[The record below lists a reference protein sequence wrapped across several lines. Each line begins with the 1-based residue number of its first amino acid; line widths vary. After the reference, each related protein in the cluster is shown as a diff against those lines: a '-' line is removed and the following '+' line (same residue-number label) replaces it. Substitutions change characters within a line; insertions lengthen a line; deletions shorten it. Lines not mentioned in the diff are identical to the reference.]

1 MKASNA
7 TRLIQRD
14 DASIVPCKLLEA
26 LQKFRAILHNS
37 KCRYGERGA
46 AAAKPKAQIILD
58 AAKVSAASGGNSE
71 PKQGQRSQSARGFC
85 PRSTMRVPQPDI
97 IEHFGN
103 ADAVPQLPQRCLS
116 RKAGIVRCC
125 PSKIRKDVEA
135 MKRFRV
141 FYGGLAGLAAACAL
155 GAWFAPV
162 EAGWLAFPWGSIG
175 AGLRVLS
182 LSGSVGNVAA
192 CGLYALL
199 CLLPA
204 GIALRD
210 IRHHWPL
217 VGFSAVLG
225 PALYFLINPGLL
237 AQRMGGL
244 PQEVVVAMLGQLIWA
259 VALACAVWLLLG
271 ALHRRSLNTSSLLHG
286 MQIGLCLLDGAF
298 VVSVFGVGVLDLRGQ
313 IAAVRQANTM
323 LDNTAFGTL
332 NPTALFLV
340 CGWLVQSLPAL
351 LNLGIVHGL
360 LQLVKLAKADRFAP
374 GMAQAAAH
382 CGTLAGG
389 AAAVDVTVQAMFLA
403 VQLCAAGQLHQMN
416 SGLHIALLPVLFAVA
431 ALLFSRW
438 LAEGCALREEN
449 EGFI

>member
-1 MKASNA
+1 
-7 TRLIQRD
+7 
-14 DASIVPCKLLEA
+14 
-26 LQKFRAILHNS
+26 
-37 KCRYGERGA
+37 
-46 AAAKPKAQIILD
+46 
-58 AAKVSAASGGNSE
+58 
-71 PKQGQRSQSARGFC
+71 
-85 PRSTMRVPQPDI
+85 
-97 IEHFGN
+97 
-103 ADAVPQLPQRCLS
+103 
-116 RKAGIVRCC
+116 
-125 PSKIRKDVEA
+125 

-175 AGLRVLS
+175 AGLRALS
-182 LSGSVGNVAA
+182 LSGSMGNAAA

-210 IRHHWPL
+210 IRHRWPL

-389 AAAVDVTVQAMFLA
+389 AAAVDVTSTSSVFGSTALRCRAAAPDEQRAAHCPAAHSICGSSAA
-403 VQLCAAGQLHQMN
+403 VQPLAGRRLRPAGRKRGVHLMAIKVYLDEQLRARGITAKELCARVGITEANLSILR
-416 SGLHIALLPVLFAVA
+416 SGKAKGVRFHTINRICYYLQCDVGDILKFDGELD
-431 ALLFSRW
+431 
-438 LAEGCALREEN
+438 EGDCDET
-449 EGFI
+449 

>member
-1 MKASNA
+1 
-7 TRLIQRD
+7 
-14 DASIVPCKLLEA
+14 
-26 LQKFRAILHNS
+26 
-37 KCRYGERGA
+37 
-46 AAAKPKAQIILD
+46 
-58 AAKVSAASGGNSE
+58 
-71 PKQGQRSQSARGFC
+71 
-85 PRSTMRVPQPDI
+85 
-97 IEHFGN
+97 
-103 ADAVPQLPQRCLS
+103 
-116 RKAGIVRCC
+116 
-125 PSKIRKDVEA
+125 

-162 EAGWLAFPWGSIG
+162 EAGWLAFPWVSIG

-389 AAAVDVTVQAMFLA
+389 AAAVDVTVQAVLFGSTALRRRAAAPAEQRAAHCPAARSVCGSGAA
-403 VQLCAAGQLHQMN
+403 VQPLAGRRLRPAGRKRGVHLMAIKVYLDEQLRARGITAKELCARVGITEANLSILR
-416 SGLHIALLPVLFAVA
+416 SGKAKGVRFHTINRICYYLQCDVGDILKFDGELD
-431 ALLFSRW
+431 
-438 LAEGCALREEN
+438 EGDCDET
-449 EGFI
+449 

>member
-1 MKASNA
+1 MRPDLKLISIGEIKAEEVKWLWYPYLPRGKL
-7 TRLIQRD
+7 T
-14 DASIVPCKLLEA
+14 IVLGNP
-26 LQKFRAILHNS
+26 
-37 KCRYGERGA
+37 GEGKTTFVLAVIAAVVVTGREETAVLRGA
-46 AAAKPKAQIILD
+46 AKFRDSLVACLRQEAYR
-58 AAKVSAASGGNSE
+58 E
-71 PKQGQRSQSARGFC
+71 
-85 PRSTMRVPQPDI
+85 
-97 IEHFGN
+97 E
-103 ADAVPQLPQRCLS
+103 RC
-116 RKAGIVRCC
+116 
-125 PSKIRKDVEA
+125 
-135 MKRFRV
+135 
-141 FYGGLAGLAAACAL
+141 
-155 GAWFAPV
+155 
-162 EAGWLAFPWGSIG
+162 
-175 AGLRVLS
+175 
-182 LSGSVGNVAA
+182 
-192 CGLYALL
+192 
-199 CLLPA
+199 
-204 GIALRD
+204 
-210 IRHHWPL
+210 
-217 VGFSAVLG
+217 AVLG

-298 VVSVFGVGVLDLRGQ
+298 VVSVFGVGLLDLRGQ

-332 NPTALFLV
+332 NSTALFLV

-389 AAAVDVTVQAMFLA
+389 AAAVDVTVQAVFLA
-403 VQLCAAGQLHQMN
+403 VQLCAAGQLHQLN

>member
-1 MKASNA
+1 
-7 TRLIQRD
+7 
-14 DASIVPCKLLEA
+14 
-26 LQKFRAILHNS
+26 
-37 KCRYGERGA
+37 
-46 AAAKPKAQIILD
+46 
-58 AAKVSAASGGNSE
+58 
-71 PKQGQRSQSARGFC
+71 
-85 PRSTMRVPQPDI
+85 
-97 IEHFGN
+97 
-103 ADAVPQLPQRCLS
+103 
-116 RKAGIVRCC
+116 
-125 PSKIRKDVEA
+125 

-162 EAGWLAFPWGSIG
+162 EAGWLAFPWVSIG

-182 LSGSVGNVAA
+182 LSGSMGNAAA

-210 IRHHWPL
+210 IRHRWPL

-332 NPTALFLV
+332 NSTALFLV

-389 AAAVDVTVQAMFLA
+389 AAAVDVTVQAVFLA
-403 VQLCAAGQLHQMN
+403 VQLCAAGQLHQLN

-438 LAEGCALREEN
+438 LAEGCAAGRKREVHLMAIKVYLDEQLRARGITAKELCARVGITEAN
-449 EGFI
+449 LSILRSGKAKGVRFHTINRICYYLQCDVGDILKFDGELDEGDCDET

>member
-1 MKASNA
+1 M
-7 TRLIQRD
+7 
-14 DASIVPCKLLEA
+14 
-26 LQKFRAILHNS
+26 
-37 KCRYGERGA
+37 
-46 AAAKPKAQIILD
+46 
-58 AAKVSAASGGNSE
+58 SAASGGNSE

-85 PRSTMRVPQPDI
+85 PRSTMQVPQPDI

-103 ADAVPQLPQRCLS
+103 ADAVPQLPERCLS
-116 RKAGIVRCC
+116 RKAGIVRCF

-210 IRHHWPL
+210 IRHRWPL

-360 LQLVKLAKADRFAP
+360 LRLVKLAKADRFAP

-389 AAAVDVTVQAMFLA
+389 AAAVDVTVQAVFLA
-403 VQLCAAGQLHQMN
+403 VQLCAAGQLHQLN

>member
-1 MKASNA
+1 
-7 TRLIQRD
+7 
-14 DASIVPCKLLEA
+14 
-26 LQKFRAILHNS
+26 
-37 KCRYGERGA
+37 
-46 AAAKPKAQIILD
+46 
-58 AAKVSAASGGNSE
+58 
-71 PKQGQRSQSARGFC
+71 
-85 PRSTMRVPQPDI
+85 
-97 IEHFGN
+97 
-103 ADAVPQLPQRCLS
+103 
-116 RKAGIVRCC
+116 
-125 PSKIRKDVEA
+125 
-135 MKRFRV
+135 MKRFRI
-141 FYGGLAGLAAACAL
+141 FYGGLAGLAASCAL

-162 EAGWLAFPWGSIG
+162 EAGWLAFPWVSIG

-237 AQRMGGL
+237 
-244 PQEVVVAMLGQLIWA
+244 GQLIWA

-286 MQIGLCLLDGAF
+286 IQIGLCLLDGAF

-382 CGTLAGG
+382 CSTLAGG
-389 AAAVDVTVQAMFLA
+389 AAAVDVTVQAVFLA
-403 VQLCAAGQLHQMN
+403 VQLCAAGQLHQLN

-438 LAEGCALREEN
+438 LAEGRALREEN

>member
-1 MKASNA
+1 
-7 TRLIQRD
+7 
-14 DASIVPCKLLEA
+14 
-26 LQKFRAILHNS
+26 
-37 KCRYGERGA
+37 
-46 AAAKPKAQIILD
+46 
-58 AAKVSAASGGNSE
+58 
-71 PKQGQRSQSARGFC
+71 
-85 PRSTMRVPQPDI
+85 
-97 IEHFGN
+97 
-103 ADAVPQLPQRCLS
+103 
-116 RKAGIVRCC
+116 
-125 PSKIRKDVEA
+125 

-162 EAGWLAFPWGSIG
+162 GAGWLAFPWGSIG

-286 MQIGLCLLDGAF
+286 MQIGFACW
-298 VVSVFGVGVLDLRGQ
+298 
-313 IAAVRQANTM
+313 
-323 LDNTAFGTL
+323 TA
-332 NPTALFLV
+332 
-340 CGWLVQSLPAL
+340 
-351 LNLGIVHGL
+351 
-360 LQLVKLAKADRFAP
+360 R
-374 GMAQAAAH
+374 
-382 CGTLAGG
+382 
-389 AAAVDVTVQAMFLA
+389 
-403 VQLCAAGQLHQMN
+403 
-416 SGLHIALLPVLFAVA
+416 
-431 ALLFSRW
+431 LLFPC
-438 LAEGCALREEN
+438 LAWGCWICAGRLPPCGRQTPCWT
-449 EGFI
+449 IQLSAR

>member
-1 MKASNA
+1 
-7 TRLIQRD
+7 
-14 DASIVPCKLLEA
+14 
-26 LQKFRAILHNS
+26 
-37 KCRYGERGA
+37 
-46 AAAKPKAQIILD
+46 
-58 AAKVSAASGGNSE
+58 
-71 PKQGQRSQSARGFC
+71 
-85 PRSTMRVPQPDI
+85 
-97 IEHFGN
+97 
-103 ADAVPQLPQRCLS
+103 
-116 RKAGIVRCC
+116 
-125 PSKIRKDVEA
+125 

-162 EAGWLAFPWGSIG
+162 EAGWLAFPWVSIG
-175 AGLRVLS
+175 VGLRVLS

-210 IRHHWPL
+210 IRHRWPL

-259 VALACAVWLLLG
+259 VELACAVWLLLG

-360 LQLVKLAKADRFAP
+360 LQLVKLAKANRFAP

-389 AAAVDVTVQAMFLA
+389 AAAVDVTVQAVFLA
-403 VQLCAAGQLHQMN
+403 VQLCAAGQLHQLN

-438 LAEGCALREEN
+438 LAEGCTLREEN

>member
-1 MKASNA
+1 
-7 TRLIQRD
+7 
-14 DASIVPCKLLEA
+14 
-26 LQKFRAILHNS
+26 
-37 KCRYGERGA
+37 
-46 AAAKPKAQIILD
+46 
-58 AAKVSAASGGNSE
+58 
-71 PKQGQRSQSARGFC
+71 
-85 PRSTMRVPQPDI
+85 
-97 IEHFGN
+97 
-103 ADAVPQLPQRCLS
+103 
-116 RKAGIVRCC
+116 
-125 PSKIRKDVEA
+125 

-162 EAGWLAFPWGSIG
+162 EAGWLAFPWVSIG

-225 PALYFLINPGLL
+225 LALYFLINPGLL

-382 CGTLAGG
+382 CGTLPAELRRWML
-389 AAAVDVTVQAMFLA
+389 QYKQCFW
-403 VQLCAAGQLHQMN
+403 QY
-416 SGLHIALLPVLFAVA
+416 SFAPPG
-431 ALLFSRW
+431 SCTR
-438 LAEGCALREEN
+438 
-449 EGFI
+449 

>member
-1 MKASNA
+1 M
-7 TRLIQRD
+7 
-14 DASIVPCKLLEA
+14 
-26 LQKFRAILHNS
+26 
-37 KCRYGERGA
+37 
-46 AAAKPKAQIILD
+46 
-58 AAKVSAASGGNSE
+58 
-71 PKQGQRSQSARGFC
+71 
-85 PRSTMRVPQPDI
+85 
-97 IEHFGN
+97 
-103 ADAVPQLPQRCLS
+103 
-116 RKAGIVRCC
+116 RCC

-162 EAGWLAFPWGSIG
+162 EAGWLAFPWVSIG

-259 VALACAVWLLLG
+259 VALAFAVWLLLG
-271 ALHRRSLNTSSLLHG
+271 VLHRRSLNTSSLLHG

-389 AAAVDVTVQAMFLA
+389 AAAVDVTVQAVFLA
-403 VQLCAAGQLHQMN
+403 VQLCAAGQLHQLN
-416 SGLHIALLPVLFAVA
+416 SGLHIALLPILFAVA

>member
-1 MKASNA
+1 M
-7 TRLIQRD
+7 
-14 DASIVPCKLLEA
+14 
-26 LQKFRAILHNS
+26 
-37 KCRYGERGA
+37 
-46 AAAKPKAQIILD
+46 
-58 AAKVSAASGGNSE
+58 
-71 PKQGQRSQSARGFC
+71 
-85 PRSTMRVPQPDI
+85 
-97 IEHFGN
+97 
-103 ADAVPQLPQRCLS
+103 
-116 RKAGIVRCC
+116 
-125 PSKIRKDVEA
+125 
-135 MKRFRV
+135 
-141 FYGGLAGLAAACAL
+141 
-155 GAWFAPV
+155 
-162 EAGWLAFPWGSIG
+162 
-175 AGLRVLS
+175 
-182 LSGSVGNVAA
+182 GNVAA

-217 VGFSAVLG
+217 VGFSAVLE

-237 AQRMGGL
+237 AQRMDGL

-271 ALHRRSLNTSSLLHG
+271 ALHRRSLNTSRLLHG

-389 AAAVDVTVQAMFLA
+389 AAAVDVTVQAVFLA
-403 VQLCAAGQLHQMN
+403 VQLCAAGQLHQLN

>member
-1 MKASNA
+1 MPQRKPEVTRRTAAGIPYELTRKKVKRLNLHIRRDGTVAVSIPWSYTVGFADAFVTEQAQWIREAVSRQLRRNARNDQPLPSKA
-7 TRLIQRD
+7 
-14 DASIVPCKLLEA
+14 EA
-26 LQKFRAILHNS
+26 LACFTAMS
-37 KCRYGERGA
+37 
-46 AAAKPKAQIILD
+46 D
-58 AAKVSAASGGNSE
+58 KVY
-71 PKQGQRSQSARGFC
+71 P
-85 PRSTMRVPQPDI
+85 
-97 IEHFGN
+97 
-103 ADAVPQLPQRCLS
+103 
-116 RKAGIVRCC
+116 
-125 PSKIRKDVEA
+125 
-135 MKRFRV
+135 
-141 FYGGLAGLAAACAL
+141 
-155 GAWFAPV
+155 
-162 EAGWLAFPWGSIG
+162 AF
-175 AGLRVLS
+175 
-182 LSGSVGNVAA
+182 A

-210 IRHHWPL
+210 IRHRWPL

-271 ALHRRSLNTSSLLHG
+271 ALHRRSLNASSLLHG

-323 LDNTAFGTL
+323 LDNTSFGTL

-389 AAAVDVTVQAMFLA
+389 AAAVDVTVQAVFLA
-403 VQLCAAGQLHQMN
+403 VQLCAAGQLHQLN
-416 SGLHIALLPVLFAVA
+416 SGLHIALLPILFAVA

-438 LAEGCALREEN
+438 LAEGYALREEN

>member
-1 MKASNA
+1 MNKGNTAVGT
-7 TRLIQRD
+7 TRL
-14 DASIVPCKLLEA
+14 LLFFMRSQ
-26 LQKFRAILHNS
+26 LKAIPHNS
-37 KCRYGERGA
+37 KCRYGKRGTA
-46 AAAKPKAQIILD
+46 DAKPKAQIILD

-71 PKQGQRSQSARGFC
+71 PKQRQRSQSARGFC

-103 ADAVPQLPQRCLS
+103 ADAVLQLPERCLS
-116 RKAGIVRCC
+116 RKAGIVRSC

-135 MKRFRV
+135 MKRFRL

-210 IRHHWPL
+210 IRHRWPL

-323 LDNTAFGTL
+323 LDNTAFGSL
-332 NPTALFLV
+332 NPTTLFLV

-389 AAAVDVTVQAMFLA
+389 AAAVDVTVQAVFLA
-403 VQLCAAGQLHQMN
+403 VQLCAAGQLHQLN

-438 LAEGCALREEN
+438 LAKGCALREEN

>member
-1 MKASNA
+1 
-7 TRLIQRD
+7 
-14 DASIVPCKLLEA
+14 
-26 LQKFRAILHNS
+26 
-37 KCRYGERGA
+37 
-46 AAAKPKAQIILD
+46 
-58 AAKVSAASGGNSE
+58 
-71 PKQGQRSQSARGFC
+71 
-85 PRSTMRVPQPDI
+85 
-97 IEHFGN
+97 
-103 ADAVPQLPQRCLS
+103 
-116 RKAGIVRCC
+116 
-125 PSKIRKDVEA
+125 

-374 GMAQAAAH
+374 GMAQTAVH

-389 AAAVDVTVQAMFLA
+389 AAAVDVTVQAVFLA
-403 VQLCAAGQLHQMN
+403 VQLCAAGQLHQLN
-416 SGLHIALLPVLFAVA
+416 SGLHIALLPILFAVA

>member
-1 MKASNA
+1 MEQKVKA
-7 TRLIQRD
+7 I
-14 DASIVPCKLLEA
+14 P
-26 LQKFRAILHNS
+26 HNS

-103 ADAVPQLPQRCLS
+103 ADAVPQLPERCLS
-116 RKAGIVRCC
+116 RKAGIVQCC

-162 EAGWLAFPWGSIG
+162 ESGWLAFPWVSIG
-175 AGLRVLS
+175 AGLRALS

-210 IRHHWPL
+210 IRHRWPL

-271 ALHRRSLNTSSLLHG
+271 ALHRRTLNTSSLLHG

-389 AAAVDVTVQAMFLA
+389 AAAVDVTVQAVFLA
-403 VQLCAAGQLHQMN
+403 VQLYAAGQLHQLN
-416 SGLHIALLPVLFAVA
+416 SGLHIALLPILFAVA

>member
-1 MKASNA
+1 
-7 TRLIQRD
+7 
-14 DASIVPCKLLEA
+14 
-26 LQKFRAILHNS
+26 
-37 KCRYGERGA
+37 
-46 AAAKPKAQIILD
+46 
-58 AAKVSAASGGNSE
+58 
-71 PKQGQRSQSARGFC
+71 
-85 PRSTMRVPQPDI
+85 
-97 IEHFGN
+97 
-103 ADAVPQLPQRCLS
+103 
-116 RKAGIVRCC
+116 
-125 PSKIRKDVEA
+125 

-175 AGLRVLS
+175 VGLRALS

-271 ALHRRSLNTSSLLHG
+271 ALHRRSLNTGSLLHG

-313 IAAVRQANTM
+313 IAAMRQANTM

-340 CGWLVQSLPAL
+340 CSWLVQSLPAL

-360 LQLVKLAKADRFAP
+360 LQLVKLAKADRFTP

-389 AAAVDVTVQAMFLA
+389 AAAVDVTVQAVFLA
-403 VQLCAAGQLHQMN
+403 VQLCAAGQLHQLN

>member
-1 MKASNA
+1 MGT
-7 TRLIQRD
+7 TRLSLFFMRSQL
-14 DASIVPCKLLEA
+14 K
-26 LQKFRAILHNS
+26 AIPHNS

-46 AAAKPKAQIILD
+46 ADAKPKAQIILD

-162 EAGWLAFPWGSIG
+162 EAGWLAFPWVSIG

-210 IRHHWPL
+210 IRHRWPL

-271 ALHRRSLNTSSLLHG
+271 ALHRRSLNASSLLHG

-323 LDNTAFGTL
+323 LDNTSFGTL

-389 AAAVDVTVQAMFLA
+389 AAAVDVTVQAVFLA
-403 VQLCAAGQLHQMN
+403 VQLCAAGQLHQLN
-416 SGLHIALLPVLFAVA
+416 SGLHIALLPILFAVA

-438 LAEGCALREEN
+438 LAEGYALREEN

>member
-1 MKASNA
+1 
-7 TRLIQRD
+7 
-14 DASIVPCKLLEA
+14 
-26 LQKFRAILHNS
+26 
-37 KCRYGERGA
+37 
-46 AAAKPKAQIILD
+46 
-58 AAKVSAASGGNSE
+58 
-71 PKQGQRSQSARGFC
+71 
-85 PRSTMRVPQPDI
+85 
-97 IEHFGN
+97 
-103 ADAVPQLPQRCLS
+103 
-116 RKAGIVRCC
+116 
-125 PSKIRKDVEA
+125 

-155 GAWFAPV
+155 GAWFAPG
-162 EAGWLAFPWGSIG
+162 EAGWLAFPWVSIG
-175 AGLRVLS
+175 AGLRALS
-182 LSGSVGNVAA
+182 SSGSVGNVAA

-210 IRHHWPL
+210 IRHRWPL
-217 VGFSAVLG
+217 VGFSAMLG

-259 VALACAVWLLLG
+259 AALACAVWLLLG

-332 NPTALFLV
+332 NPTTLFLV

-389 AAAVDVTVQAMFLA
+389 AAAVDVTVQTVFLA
-403 VQLCAAGQLHQMN
+403 VQLCAAGQLHQLN

>member
-1 MKASNA
+1 MKIYVGDGVLDVPEGPRA
-7 TRLIQRD
+7 T
-14 DASIVPCKLLEA
+14 P
-26 LQKFRAILHNS
+26 HNS

-46 AAAKPKAQIILD
+46 ADAKPKAQIILD

-103 ADAVPQLPQRCLS
+103 ADAVPQLPERCLS

-259 VALACAVWLLLG
+259 AALACAVWLLLG

-351 LNLGIVHGL
+351 LNLGIVHRL
-360 LQLVKLAKADRFAP
+360 LQLVKLAQADRFAP

-389 AAAVDVTVQAMFLA
+389 AAAVDVTVQAVFLA
-403 VQLCAAGQLHQMN
+403 VQLCAAGQLHQLN

>member
-1 MKASNA
+1 
-7 TRLIQRD
+7 
-14 DASIVPCKLLEA
+14 
-26 LQKFRAILHNS
+26 
-37 KCRYGERGA
+37 
-46 AAAKPKAQIILD
+46 
-58 AAKVSAASGGNSE
+58 
-71 PKQGQRSQSARGFC
+71 
-85 PRSTMRVPQPDI
+85 
-97 IEHFGN
+97 
-103 ADAVPQLPQRCLS
+103 
-116 RKAGIVRCC
+116 
-125 PSKIRKDVEA
+125 

-162 EAGWLAFPWGSIG
+162 EAGWLAFPWVSIG

-286 MQIGLCLLDGAF
+286 MQIALCLLDGAF

-323 LDNTAFGTL
+323 LDNTAFGML
-332 NPTALFLV
+332 NPTTLFLV

-382 CGTLAGG
+382 CSTLAGG
-389 AAAVDVTVQAMFLA
+389 AAAVDVTVQAVFLA
-403 VQLCAAGQLHQMN
+403 VQLCAAGQLHQLN

>member
-1 MKASNA
+1 M
-7 TRLIQRD
+7 
-14 DASIVPCKLLEA
+14 PC
-26 LQKFRAILHNS
+26 
-37 KCRYGERGA
+37 
-46 AAAKPKAQIILD
+46 
-58 AAKVSAASGGNSE
+58 SA
-71 PKQGQRSQSARGFC
+71 
-85 PRSTMRVPQPDI
+85 
-97 IEHFGN
+97 
-103 ADAVPQLPQRCLS
+103 
-116 RKAGIVRCC
+116 CC
-125 PSKIRKDVEA
+125 P
-135 MKRFRV
+135 
-141 FYGGLAGLAAACAL
+141 
-155 GAWFAPV
+155 P
-162 EAGWLAFPWGSIG
+162 
-175 AGLRVLS
+175 GLR
-182 LSGSVGNVAA
+182 
-192 CGLYALL
+192 CGISDTT
-199 CLLPA
+199 
-204 GIALRD
+204 G
-210 IRHHWPL
+210 PL

-374 GMAQAAAH
+374 GMAQGRRALRH
-382 CGTLAGG
+382 TGRRSCGGG
-389 AAAVDVTVQAMFLA
+389 CYSTSSVFGSTALRRR
-403 VQLCAAGQLHQMN
+403 AAGT
-416 SGLHIALLPVLFAVA
+416 S
-431 ALLFSRW
+431 
-438 LAEGCALREEN
+438 
-449 EGFI
+449 

>member
-1 MKASNA
+1 
-7 TRLIQRD
+7 
-14 DASIVPCKLLEA
+14 
-26 LQKFRAILHNS
+26 
-37 KCRYGERGA
+37 
-46 AAAKPKAQIILD
+46 
-58 AAKVSAASGGNSE
+58 
-71 PKQGQRSQSARGFC
+71 
-85 PRSTMRVPQPDI
+85 
-97 IEHFGN
+97 
-103 ADAVPQLPQRCLS
+103 
-116 RKAGIVRCC
+116 
-125 PSKIRKDVEA
+125 

-271 ALHRRSLNTSSLLHG
+271 ALHRRSLNR
-286 MQIGLCLLDGAF
+286 A
-298 VVSVFGVGVLDLRGQ
+298 
-313 IAAVRQANTM
+313 
-323 LDNTAFGTL
+323 
-332 NPTALFLV
+332 
-340 CGWLVQSLPAL
+340 LPA
-351 LNLGIVHGL
+351 GRRVCCFRVWRGGAGSARADCRRAAGKHHAGQYSFRHAEPHRFISGL
-360 LQLVKLAKADRFAP
+360 RLAGAKPACPAEP
-374 GMAQAAAH
+374 WHCTWAAA
-382 CGTLAGG
+382 AG
-389 AAAVDVTVQAMFLA
+389 
-403 VQLCAAGQLHQMN
+403 
-416 SGLHIALLPVLFAVA
+416 
-431 ALLFSRW
+431 
-438 LAEGCALREEN
+438 
-449 EGFI
+449 

>member
-1 MKASNA
+1 
-7 TRLIQRD
+7 
-14 DASIVPCKLLEA
+14 
-26 LQKFRAILHNS
+26 
-37 KCRYGERGA
+37 
-46 AAAKPKAQIILD
+46 
-58 AAKVSAASGGNSE
+58 
-71 PKQGQRSQSARGFC
+71 
-85 PRSTMRVPQPDI
+85 
-97 IEHFGN
+97 
-103 ADAVPQLPQRCLS
+103 
-116 RKAGIVRCC
+116 
-125 PSKIRKDVEA
+125 

-259 VALACAVWLLLG
+259 AALACAVWLLLG

-286 MQIGLCLLDGAF
+286 IQIGLCLLDGAF
-298 VVSVFGVGVLDLRGQ
+298 VVSVFGVGLLDLRGQ

-340 CGWLVQSLPAL
+340 CGWLVQSLALYMGCCSWLSSPRRIVLPPAWHRPPRTAAHWPAEL
-351 LNLGIVHGL
+351 RRWM
-360 LQLVKLAKADRFAP
+360 LQYKQCFWQYSFAP
-374 GMAQAAAH
+374 PGS
-382 CGTLAGG
+382 CT
-389 AAAVDVTVQAMFLA
+389 
-403 VQLCAAGQLHQMN
+403 
-416 SGLHIALLPVLFAVA
+416 S
-431 ALLFSRW
+431 
-438 LAEGCALREEN
+438 
-449 EGFI
+449 

>member
-1 MKASNA
+1 MVRTGRGRVAG
-7 TRLIQRD
+7 
-14 DASIVPCKLLEA
+14 VPLG
-26 LQKFRAILHNS
+26 QHRGRAA
-37 KCRYGERGA
+37 GA
-46 AAAKPKAQIILD
+46 FVKRQC
-58 AAKVSAASGGNSE
+58 
-71 PKQGQRSQSARGFC
+71 GQC
-85 PRSTMRVPQPDI
+85 
-97 IEHFGN
+97 
-103 ADAVPQLPQRCLS
+103 
-116 RKAGIVRCC
+116 
-125 PSKIRKDVEA
+125 
-135 MKRFRV
+135 
-141 FYGGLAGLAAACAL
+141 GGLRAVCPA
-155 GAWFAPV
+155 
-162 EAGWLAFPWGSIG
+162 
-175 AGLRVLS
+175 
-182 LSGSVGNVAA
+182 
-192 CGLYALL
+192 
-199 CLLPA
+199 LPA
-204 GIALRD
+204 GIALRN

-389 AAAVDVTVQAMFLA
+389 AAAVDVTVQAVFLA
-403 VQLCAAGQLHQMN
+403 VQLYAAGQLHQLN

>member
-1 MKASNA
+1 
-7 TRLIQRD
+7 
-14 DASIVPCKLLEA
+14 
-26 LQKFRAILHNS
+26 
-37 KCRYGERGA
+37 
-46 AAAKPKAQIILD
+46 
-58 AAKVSAASGGNSE
+58 
-71 PKQGQRSQSARGFC
+71 
-85 PRSTMRVPQPDI
+85 
-97 IEHFGN
+97 
-103 ADAVPQLPQRCLS
+103 
-116 RKAGIVRCC
+116 
-125 PSKIRKDVEA
+125 

-175 AGLRVLS
+175 AGLRALS

-225 PALYFLINPGLL
+225 PTLYFLINPGLL

-259 VALACAVWLLLG
+259 AALACAVWLLLG

-374 GMAQAAAH
+374 SMAQAAAH
-382 CGTLAGG
+382 CGGCYSTSSVFGSTALRRRAAAPAEQRAAHCPAARSVCGSGAAVQPLAGRRLRPAG
-389 AAAVDVTVQAMFLA
+389 RKRGVHLMAIKVYLDEQLRARGITAKE
-403 VQLCAAGQLHQMN
+403 LCARVGITEANLSILR
-416 SGLHIALLPVLFAVA
+416 SGKAKGVRFHTINRICYYLQCDVGDILKFDGELD
-431 ALLFSRW
+431 
-438 LAEGCALREEN
+438 EGDCDET
-449 EGFI
+449 

>member
-1 MKASNA
+1 MW
-7 TRLIQRD
+7 I
-14 DASIVPCKLLEA
+14 P
-26 LQKFRAILHNS
+26 RAIPHNS

-46 AAAKPKAQIILD
+46 ADAKPKAQIILD

-162 EAGWLAFPWGSIG
+162 EAGWLAFPWVSIG

-210 IRHHWPL
+210 IRHRWPL

-271 ALHRRSLNTSSLLHG
+271 ALHRRSLNASSLLHG

-323 LDNTAFGTL
+323 LDNTSFGTL

-389 AAAVDVTVQAMFLA
+389 AAAVDVTVQAVFLA
-403 VQLCAAGQLHQMN
+403 VQLCAAGQLHQLN
-416 SGLHIALLPVLFAVA
+416 SGLHIALLPILFAVA

-438 LAEGCALREEN
+438 LAEGYALREEN

>member
-1 MKASNA
+1 
-7 TRLIQRD
+7 
-14 DASIVPCKLLEA
+14 
-26 LQKFRAILHNS
+26 
-37 KCRYGERGA
+37 
-46 AAAKPKAQIILD
+46 
-58 AAKVSAASGGNSE
+58 
-71 PKQGQRSQSARGFC
+71 
-85 PRSTMRVPQPDI
+85 
-97 IEHFGN
+97 
-103 ADAVPQLPQRCLS
+103 
-116 RKAGIVRCC
+116 
-125 PSKIRKDVEA
+125 

-162 EAGWLAFPWGSIG
+162 EAGWLAFPWVSIG

-313 IAAVRQANTM
+313 IAPCGRQTPCW
-323 LDNTAFGTL
+323 T
-332 NPTALFLV
+332 
-340 CGWLVQSLPAL
+340 
-351 LNLGIVHGL
+351 I
-360 LQLVKLAKADRFAP
+360 QLSAR
-374 GMAQAAAH
+374 
-382 CGTLAGG
+382 
-389 AAAVDVTVQAMFLA
+389 
-403 VQLCAAGQLHQMN
+403 
-416 SGLHIALLPVLFAVA
+416 
-431 ALLFSRW
+431 
-438 LAEGCALREEN
+438 
-449 EGFI
+449 

>member
-1 MKASNA
+1 MGRRRN
-7 TRLIQRD
+7 IY
-14 DASIVPCKLLEA
+14 
-26 LQKFRAILHNS
+26 RAIPHNS

-103 ADAVPQLPQRCLS
+103 ADAVPQLPERCLS

-162 EAGWLAFPWGSIG
+162 EAGWLAFPWVSIG

-298 VVSVFGVGVLDLRGQ
+298 VVSVFGVGMLDLRGQ

-389 AAAVDVTVQAMFLA
+389 AAAVDVTVQAVFLA
-403 VQLCAAGQLHQMN
+403 VQLYAAGQLHQLN

>member
-1 MKASNA
+1 
-7 TRLIQRD
+7 
-14 DASIVPCKLLEA
+14 
-26 LQKFRAILHNS
+26 
-37 KCRYGERGA
+37 
-46 AAAKPKAQIILD
+46 
-58 AAKVSAASGGNSE
+58 
-71 PKQGQRSQSARGFC
+71 
-85 PRSTMRVPQPDI
+85 
-97 IEHFGN
+97 
-103 ADAVPQLPQRCLS
+103 
-116 RKAGIVRCC
+116 
-125 PSKIRKDVEA
+125 

-259 VALACAVWLLLG
+259 VALTCAVWLLLG

-389 AAAVDVTVQAMFLA
+389 AAAVDVTVQAVFLA
-403 VQLCAAGQLHQMN
+403 IQLCAAGQLHQLN
-416 SGLHIALLPVLFAVA
+416 SGLHIALLPILFAVA